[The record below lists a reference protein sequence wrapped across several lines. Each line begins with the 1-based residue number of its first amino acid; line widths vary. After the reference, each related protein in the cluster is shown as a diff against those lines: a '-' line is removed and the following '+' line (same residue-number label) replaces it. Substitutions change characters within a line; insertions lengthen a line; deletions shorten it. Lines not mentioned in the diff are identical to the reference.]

1 MIRPYYSS
9 FLFHSLPFA
18 SYRPFSFSA
27 LLSLLSL
34 FPLLVERLAKVNV
47 WYEEA
52 NDVLAYVLKFLVKHQ
67 NPLAPTK
74 DVLSAIFRLPFLENT
89 TIRRQKSSLRT
100 SSIFISSL
108 LKLWQLLTWKEEQ
121 LSSRKGGTAC

>member
-9 FLFHSLPFA
+9 CLFRSLPFT

-27 LLSLLSL
+27 LFFLLSL

-52 NDVLAYVLKFLVKHQ
+52 NDVLAYVLKILVKHQ
-67 NPLAPTK
+67 HLLATTK
-74 DVLSAIFRLPFLENT
+74 GVLSVIFRLPFLENT
-89 TIRRQKSSLRT
+89 IVRR
-100 SSIFISSL
+100 
-108 LKLWQLLTWKEEQ
+108 
-121 LSSRKGGTAC
+121 